1 MIEHLFKHRTYS
13 IVQEAYLKRMNGK
26 TISPG
31 VLAFFFGK
39 LNHLGTYPVGRK
51 IYEQCL
57 GPWLAHG
64 WYTEDAVSLTGLLV
78 LVLWIL
84 DQIIL
89 YCGCCLCHRK
99 MNSTVA
105 SIHCRSVESSVGHN
119 IQHCRFC
126 RFLQNQP
133 LVNWYMWTSA
143 IESTWQIHGWIPQ
156 PPFFCTSEYKWIC
169 QRTY

>member
-1 MIEHLFKHRTYS
+1 
-13 IVQEAYLKRMNGK
+13 MNGK

-51 IYEQCL
+51 IYEQRL

-64 WYTEDAVSLTGLLV
+64 WYTEDAIPLAGLLV

-84 DQIIL
+84 GQIIL

-99 MNSTVA
+99 MNSTLA
-105 SIHCRSVESSVGHN
+105 STHCRSVESSVDHN
-119 IQHCRFC
+119 VQHCRSC

-133 LVNWYMWTSA
+133 LGNHWDDWQMWTRA
-143 IESTWQIHGWIPQ
+143 IESTDSWLGSLAPL
-156 PPFFCTSEYKWIC
+156 FCTSEFEWIC